1 MEQSAPLPRRIQ
13 MNLNFPAE
21 RAIFNAIR
29 AVEALP
35 ASEKLTKVITL
46 LAQAKEELGDY
57 FDENKIER
65 EFTFGEQLVG
75 IGFNPSGDE
84 NVLRAK
90 EICAELANLVRKD
103 NEVLD
108 IDNSVKH
115 HLIHHT
121 YGEILNAQM
130 NVVKVLTLKP

>member
-13 MNLNFPAE
+13 LNLNFPAE

-29 AVEALP
+29 AVEKLP
-35 ASEKLTKVITL
+35 ANEKLTKAIML
-46 LAQAKEELGDY
+46 LAEAKEALGDY

-65 EFTFGEQLVG
+65 ESSFGEQLVG

-90 EICAELANLVRKD
+90 DICAELANLVRQG
-103 NEVLD
+103 NEILD
-108 IDNSVKH
+108 INNSVKH
-115 HLIHHT
+115 HLLHHT

-130 NVVKVLTLKP
+130 NVVKVLTLPK